1 MHKACSIRPDSVAVL
16 RIAVSLFLSRL
27 FYWSL
32 IRICIRKPHPPVSP
46 PIRVSPSSQ
55 THLPLPLG
63 PSFQWLLLVS
73 QGLAGL
79 LRQVVSRPYSVHL
92 KAQGEVFGA
101 AHGFG
106 PQRGLDASLALTE
119 GVPHLSRVHLLKQ
132 ILDKHTPLPV
142 MQGST
147 PVVHHLCVTNWT
159 PPGAKR
165 ENIDIDF
172 NLDSHAKML
181 AFD

>member
-1 MHKACSIRPDSVAVL
+1 ML
-16 RIAVSLFLSRL
+16 SLFICIKPAPFVQIHCHTSFSSRL

-32 IRICIRKPHPPVSP
+32 ICICIRKPHPPVSP

-63 PSFQWLLLVS
+63 HSFQWLLLVS

-79 LRQVVSRPYSVHL
+79 LRQVDSRPYSVHL

-106 PQRGLDASLALTE
+106 PVSGGPPRGLDASLALTG

-147 PVVHHLCVTNWT
+147 PVMHHLCVTHWT

-165 ENIDIDF
+165 ERI
-172 NLDSHAKML
+172 
-181 AFD
+181 